1 MTHVVVVG
9 GGITGLACALELAD
23 AGIEVTVLEASDR
36 LGGNIRTSDFAGLPI
51 DEAADAF
58 LARVPEAV
66 ALAQRVGLGESL
78 VSPSNAGAYV
88 WSRGA
93 LRRLPG
99 GLALGVPGEIWPVV
113 RSGILS
119 VGGMARAAIEP
130 VLPRRE
136 LPPDALGPLVE
147 SRFGRE
153 VLDRLVDP
161 LIGGINAGEADRLSA
176 EAVSPQ
182 VAAVAARSRSL
193 LLGLRADRRAHPPDP
208 TAPVFFAPLGGMGGF
223 VERVATAL
231 GEGDRKATIELSA
244 PVESIELEPDGTVQ
258 FTIAT
263 SAPNRRRIAAD
274 AAVLAC
280 PAWAS
285 AALLEELVPAVA
297 SMLGEIDHASVAL
310 VTLAFDDAAIG
321 RALDGTGLLVP
332 KPEQRTVTAAS
343 WGSTKWAH
351 WKRPGQAIVRASA
364 GRDGDEHALHLDDD
378 ALVDAVL
385 ADLRRLMAVR
395 REPTQV
401 RVSRWPRSFPQYR
414 PGHFARVD
422 AAERELAARAPQL
435 ALAGA
440 GYRGLGI
447 PACIRQGQAAAR
459 VVATRLLAGT
469 ARA

>member
-9 GGITGLACALELAD
+9 GGITGLACALELGD
-23 AGIEVTVLEASDR
+23 AGIEVTVLEAADR
-36 LGGNIRTSDFAGLPI
+36 LGGNIRTSEFGGLAI

-66 ALAQRVGLGESL
+66 ALAQHVGLGDSL

-130 VLPRRE
+130 VLPRRAV
-136 LPPDALGPLVE
+136 PADALGPLVE

-193 LLGLRADRRAHPPDP
+193 LFGLRADRRAHPPDP
-208 TAPVFFAPLGGMGGF
+208 TAPVFFAPLGGMGGL

-231 GEGDRKATIELSA
+231 GEGDRKVRVELST
-244 PVESIELEPDGTVQ
+244 PVESIELGADGTVQ
-258 FTIAT
+258 ITTAT
-263 SAPNRRRIAAD
+263 SAPNRYRIAPTRQCSR
-274 AAVLAC
+274 VPHGHRLRSSRRSRR
-280 PAWAS
+280 AW
-285 AALLEELVPAVA
+285 P
-297 SMLGEIDHASVAL
+297 
-310 VTLAFDDAAIG
+310 
-321 RALDGTGLLVP
+321 
-332 KPEQRTVTAAS
+332 
-343 WGSTKWAH
+343 
-351 WKRPGQAIVRASA
+351 
-364 GRDGDEHALHLDDD
+364 
-378 ALVDAVL
+378 
-385 ADLRRLMAVR
+385 
-395 REPTQV
+395 
-401 RVSRWPRSFPQYR
+401 PRSGR
-414 PGHFARVD
+414 
-422 AAERELAARAPQL
+422 
-435 ALAGA
+435 
-440 GYRGLGI
+440 
-447 PACIRQGQAAAR
+447 
-459 VVATRLLAGT
+459 
-469 ARA
+469 